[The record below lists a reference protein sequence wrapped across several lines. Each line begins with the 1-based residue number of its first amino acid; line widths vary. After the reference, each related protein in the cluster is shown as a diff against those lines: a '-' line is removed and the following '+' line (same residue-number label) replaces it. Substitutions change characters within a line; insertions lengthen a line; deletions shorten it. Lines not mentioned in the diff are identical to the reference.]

1 MTSLYVIFFVVALIL
16 FAAIAGF
23 SWWQQNARS
32 QNLAK
37 RGRRKMHKS
46 DLEDPLS
53 IDSSTK
59 SSTQISQKDGEQ
71 DKLAAQGSKS
81 APTLNDFSELE
92 QSGQAHQSEGGTR
105 VFEPDGNTSGDPSA
119 KAGIIDNNSKKPRLK
134 PIVNK
139 TARSN
144 SSTLG
149 SGANK
154 KSSAKFDANGSLI
167 TELVARVQNTE
178 PIEQHDLLTLFR
190 EYDFKFQRKVHIFGL
205 NQMTEEWCDIEYEL
219 SSARFVELGLS
230 IELADP
236 RGAMTQ
242 KESHDFQ
249 QMTLELTNR
258 FNANFEFSMGI
269 DAASE
274 QAQFLDEIGRRFDSM
289 AVLNVVPKSKT
300 GFRIADIE
308 SCARDLMMS
317 TDKNGIFMK
326 TQGHKHDLEVL
337 YRLACTDGTGQFGI
351 VGGGAAANSSPVHD
365 LVIYM
370 NVPATNG
377 PDLVFQEMI
386 KDANSLATWLDGR
399 VVDKNGR
406 AVSQRSYTAL
416 MKQIGSIADG
426 MRAEGLSP
434 GDAVS
439 RKLF

>member
-1 MTSLYVIFFVVALIL
+1 MTMTSLYVIFFLVALIL
-16 FAAIAGF
+16 FAAIAGL
-23 SWWQQNARS
+23 SWWQQKSKS
-32 QNLAK
+32 QNSTSINDDMLGESQEGNSVNGVDTNLRSATGVIERDQPRHAK
-37 RGRRKMHKS
+37 
-46 DLEDPLS
+46 
-53 IDSSTK
+53 ST
-59 SSTQISQKDGEQ
+59 SV
-71 DKLAAQGSKS
+71 
-81 APTLNDFSELE
+81 PTLNDSSEL
-92 QSGQAHQSEGGTR
+92 Q
-105 VFEPDGNTSGDPSA
+105 
-119 KAGIIDNNSKKPRLK
+119 
-134 PIVNK
+134 
-139 TARSN
+139 N
-144 SSTLG
+144 SSPSNHPKEQAQVFDVSAPAKTNAINKVDTIHKNISLESVSENTMDAG
-149 SGANK
+149 SAG
-154 KSSAKFDANGSLI
+154 KSNRSHAKGMPRSDANGALI
-167 TELVARVQNTE
+167 TELVARVQNPE
-178 PIEQHDLLTLFR
+178 PIEQHDLLSLFR

-205 NQMTEEWCDIEYEL
+205 NQLTEEWCDIEYEL
-219 SSARFVELGLS
+219 PSARFVELGLS

-236 RGAMTQ
+236 RGAMDR

-258 FNANFEFSMGI
+258 FNANFEFSMGL
-269 DAASE
+269 DAAAE
-274 QAQFLDEIGRRFDSM
+274 QAQLLDQIGQRFDSM

-351 VGGGAAANSSPVHD
+351 VGGGAAANGAPVHD

-416 MKQIGSIADG
+416 MKQITDIADG
-426 MRAEGLSP
+426 MREQGLSP

>member
-1 MTSLYVIFFVVALIL
+1 MTMTSLYVIFFLVALIL
-16 FAAIAGF
+16 FAAIAGL
-23 SWWQQNARS
+23 SWWQQKSKS
-32 QNLAK
+32 QNSTSINDDMLGESQEGNSVNGVDTNLRSATGVIERDQPRHAK
-37 RGRRKMHKS
+37 
-46 DLEDPLS
+46 
-53 IDSSTK
+53 ST
-59 SSTQISQKDGEQ
+59 SV
-71 DKLAAQGSKS
+71 
-81 APTLNDFSELE
+81 PTLNDSSEL
-92 QSGQAHQSEGGTR
+92 Q
-105 VFEPDGNTSGDPSA
+105 
-119 KAGIIDNNSKKPRLK
+119 
-134 PIVNK
+134 
-139 TARSN
+139 N
-144 SSTLG
+144 SSPSNHPKEQAQVFDVSAPAKTNAINKVDTTHKNISLESVSENTMDAG
-149 SGANK
+149 SAG
-154 KSSAKFDANGSLI
+154 KSNRSHAKGMPRSDANGALI
-167 TELVARVQNTE
+167 TELVARVQNPE
-178 PIEQHDLLTLFR
+178 PIEQHDLLSLFR

-205 NQMTEEWCDIEYEL
+205 NQLTEEWCDIEYEL
-219 SSARFVELGLS
+219 PSARFVELGLS

-236 RGAMTQ
+236 RGAMDRR
-242 KESHDFQ
+242 ESHDFQ

-258 FNANFEFSMGI
+258 FNANFEFSMGL
-269 DAASE
+269 DAAAE
-274 QAQFLDEIGRRFDSM
+274 QAQLLDQIGQRFDSM

-351 VGGGAAANSSPVHD
+351 VGGGAAANGAPVHD

-416 MKQIGSIADG
+416 MKQITDIADG
-426 MRAEGLSP
+426 MREQGLSP

>member
-1 MTSLYVIFFVVALIL
+1 MTSLYALFFLVALIL
-16 FAAIAGF
+16 FAAIAGI
-23 SWWQQNARS
+23 SWWQQKSRVKK
-32 QNLAK
+32 LAIRD
-37 RGRRKMHKS
+37 RGGLS
-46 DLEDPLS
+46 DSDDPLLT
-53 IDSSTK
+53 DNNASSSAYEVAVNDK
-59 SSTQISQKDGEQ
+59 VSTPR
-71 DKLAAQGSKS
+71 SKS
-81 APTLNDFSELE
+81 IPTLDSYSEPE
-92 QSGQAHQSEGGTR
+92 VPAQAKQS
-105 VFEPDGNTSGDPSA
+105 DGKA
-119 KAGIIDNNSKKPRLK
+119 KAFGAGVKAGVKASGIAVKKAIAGDAENESQRLDSTADK
-134 PIVNK
+134 PPQLD
-139 TARSN
+139 TANVVRGP
-144 SSTLG
+144 SS
-149 SGANK
+149 
-154 KSSAKFDANGSLI
+154 KSSAQFDINGNLI
-167 TELVARVQNTE
+167 TELVARVKNPE

-205 NQMTEEWCDIEYEL
+205 NQMTDDWCDIEYEQP
-219 SSARFVELGLS
+219 SARFVELGLS

-236 RGAMTQ
+236 RGAMTK

-269 DAASE
+269 DAAEE

-289 AVLNVVPKSKT
+289 AVLNVVPKTKT

-326 TQGHKHDLEVL
+326 TQGHKDDIDVL

-351 VGGGAAANSSPVHD
+351 VGGGAAASGSPVHD

-370 NVPATNG
+370 NVPATSD

-386 KDANSLATWLDGR
+386 KDANSLATWLEGR

-416 MKQIGSIADG
+416 MKQIAGIAEG
-426 MRAEGLSP
+426 MREQGLSP

>member
-1 MTSLYVIFFVVALIL
+1 MTMTSLYVIFFLVALIL
-16 FAAIAGF
+16 FAAIAGL
-23 SWWQQNARS
+23 SWWQQKSKS
-32 QNLAK
+32 QNSTSINDDMLGESQEGNSVNGVDTNLRSATGVIERDQPRHAK
-37 RGRRKMHKS
+37 
-46 DLEDPLS
+46 
-53 IDSSTK
+53 ST
-59 SSTQISQKDGEQ
+59 SV
-71 DKLAAQGSKS
+71 
-81 APTLNDFSELE
+81 PTLNDSSEL
-92 QSGQAHQSEGGTR
+92 Q
-105 VFEPDGNTSGDPSA
+105 
-119 KAGIIDNNSKKPRLK
+119 
-134 PIVNK
+134 
-139 TARSN
+139 N
-144 SSTLG
+144 SSPSNHPKEQAQVFDVSAPAKTNAINKVDTIHKNISLESVSENTMDAG
-149 SGANK
+149 SAG
-154 KSSAKFDANGSLI
+154 KSNRSHAKGMPRSDANGALI
-167 TELVARVQNTE
+167 TELVARVQNPE
-178 PIEQHDLLTLFR
+178 PIEQHDLLSLFR

-205 NQMTEEWCDIEYEL
+205 NQLTEEWCDIEYEL
-219 SSARFVELGLS
+219 PSARFVELGLS

-236 RGAMTQ
+236 RGAMDRR
-242 KESHDFQ
+242 ESHDFQ

-258 FNANFEFSMGI
+258 FNANFEFSMGL
-269 DAASE
+269 DAAAE
-274 QAQFLDEIGRRFDSM
+274 QAQLLDQIGQRFDSM

-351 VGGGAAANSSPVHD
+351 VGGGAAANGAPVHD

-416 MKQIGSIADG
+416 MKQITDIADG
-426 MRAEGLSP
+426 MREQGLSP

>member
-1 MTSLYVIFFVVALIL
+1 MTMTSLYVIFFLVALIL
-16 FAAIAGF
+16 FAAIAGL
-23 SWWQQNARS
+23 SWWQQKSKS
-32 QNLAK
+32 QNSTSINDDMLGESQEGNSVNGVDTNLRSATGVIERDQPRHAK
-37 RGRRKMHKS
+37 
-46 DLEDPLS
+46 
-53 IDSSTK
+53 ST
-59 SSTQISQKDGEQ
+59 SV
-71 DKLAAQGSKS
+71 
-81 APTLNDFSELE
+81 PTLNDSSEL
-92 QSGQAHQSEGGTR
+92 Q
-105 VFEPDGNTSGDPSA
+105 
-119 KAGIIDNNSKKPRLK
+119 
-134 PIVNK
+134 
-139 TARSN
+139 N
-144 SSTLG
+144 SSPSNHPKEQAQVFDVSAPAKTNAINKVDTTHKNISLESVSENTMDAG
-149 SGANK
+149 SAG
-154 KSSAKFDANGSLI
+154 KSNRSHAKGMPRSDANGALI
-167 TELVARVQNTE
+167 TELVARVQNPE
-178 PIEQHDLLTLFR
+178 PIEQHDLLSLFR

-205 NQMTEEWCDIEYEL
+205 NQLTEEWCDIEYEL
-219 SSARFVELGLS
+219 PSARFVELGLS

-236 RGAMTQ
+236 RGAMDR

-258 FNANFEFSMGI
+258 FNANFEFSMGL
-269 DAASE
+269 DAAAE
-274 QAQFLDEIGRRFDSM
+274 QAQLLDQIGQRFDSM

-351 VGGGAAANSSPVHD
+351 VGGGAAANGAPVHD

-416 MKQIGSIADG
+416 MKQITDIADG
-426 MRAEGLSP
+426 MREQGLSP